1 MPVLDFGFLD
11 VLDVLLV
18 AFLLYQIYRLVKG
31 TVAINILLGVASIYL
46 IWKLVEALHMELL
59 SEILGQFIGVGV
71 IALLIVFQQELRKFL
86 LYLGTTN
93 FGRRKRFLNQLNWL
107 KKEEEKLDLNALL
120 QVIYN
125 LAETKTGALLVF
137 ARKTQLGFYAQTGD
151 ILDAQPSPRLLEA
164 IFQKESPLHDGAVII
179 QNNRIRAA
187 RAILPVS
194 ENQEIPARFG
204 LRHRAAVG
212 VTEKTDAVAV
222 VVSEQTG
229 EVTWIQEGALRN
241 RVSRTELE
249 KIMNRELQSR

>member
-1 MPVLDFGFLD
+1 MPFLDFDFLD
-11 VLDVLLV
+11 LLDILLV
-18 AFLLYQIYRLVKG
+18 AFLLFQIYRLVRG
-31 TVAINILLGVASIYL
+31 TVAINILLGVAAIYL

-93 FGRRKRFLNQLNWL
+93 FGRRRKFLKQLNWL
-107 KKEEEKLDLNALL
+107 KKEEEKLDTSSLAG
-120 QVIYN
+120 VIFS
-125 LAETKTGALLVF
+125 LAETRTGSLLVF
-137 ARKTQLGFYAQTGD
+137 ARKTQLGFYAQTGNPM
-151 ILDAQPSPRLLEA
+151 DATISPRLIEA
-164 IFQKESPLHDGAVII
+164 IFQKESPLHDGAVLI
-179 QNNRIRAA
+179 QNNRIAA
-187 RAILPVS
+187 ASTILPVS
-194 ENQEIPARFG
+194 ENPSIPARFG

-229 EVTWIQEGALRN
+229 EVSWVQEGQIRN

-249 KIMNRELQSR
+249 QLMERELQRL